1 MRAAGLEAFRT
12 NIIAIVPAFT
22 DRVTE
27 IGHWDDVQVLSV
39 RVDRPCRWYRPGL
52 LCLGDAAHAMSPAG
66 ADGINLAIQDAVAAA
81 NTLGPAFEKGA
92 PTRSRP
98 TPHPAST
105 PATDP
110 PHPGCSDANDAWSA
124 SQEPAPRPLR
134 APTAG
139 LRLFRLLPPL
149 RYLTG
154 YFIGQGFRPE
164 HLRS

>member
-1 MRAAGLEAFRT
+1 M

-66 ADGINLAIQDAVAAA
+66 GDGINLAIQDAVAAA

-92 PTRSRP
+92 PTVADLRRIQRRRQRGLHP
-98 TPHPAST
+98 KNPHH
-105 PATDP
+105 DP
-110 PHPGCSDANDAWSA
+110 SEH
-124 SQEPAPRPLR
+124 
-134 APTAG
+134 
-139 LRLFRLLPPL
+139 PPL
-149 RYLTG
+149 A
-154 YFIGQGFRPE
+154 FGFSGCC
-164 HLRS
+164 LRCGI